1 MMHKYFLL
9 LIQFILIS
17 FKAYPVDRKLNNHH
31 IEINK
36 YITSFLKIADSKLLL
51 QTNKSNSQIPNEE
64 ALKEI
69 CISEDIAEIDK
80 AKALIHRYMKLYDL
94 TMTDTGIISGDHSV
108 YGKYDENSSK
118 IRPILRDILD
128 SPIATAYLF
137 KTCEYFPSAYN
148 AHTIEGQL
156 PPKKVWDTPKGVR
169 EDNYKQSFFHD
180 TQSWLNSFGLSIAS
194 YYYK

>member
-1 MMHKYFLL
+1 MMHKYLLL

-17 FKAYPVDRKLNNHH
+17 FKAYPVDTKSNNLPV
-31 IEINK
+31 EISK
-36 YITSFLKIADSKLLL
+36 YITSFLEIADSKLLL
-51 QTNKSNSQIPNEE
+51 QTNKSNSQILNEE

-69 CISEDIAEIDK
+69 CISEEIAEIDE

-94 TMTDTGIISGDHSV
+94 TMTDTGIIGGDQSV
-108 YGKYDENSSK
+108 YRKYDENSSK

-137 KTCEYFPSAYN
+137 KTCEYFPSVYKK
-148 AHTIEGQL
+148 HTIDGQL
-156 PPKKVWDTPKGVR
+156 PPKKVWDIPKGVR
-169 EDNYKQSFFHD
+169 EGNYKQIYAHD
-180 TQSWLNSFGLSIAS
+180 THTWLNSFGLSIAS